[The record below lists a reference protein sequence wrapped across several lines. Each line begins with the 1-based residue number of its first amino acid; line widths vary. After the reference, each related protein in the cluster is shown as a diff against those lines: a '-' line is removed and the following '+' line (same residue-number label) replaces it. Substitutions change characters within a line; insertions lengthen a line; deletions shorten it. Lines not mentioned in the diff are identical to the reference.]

1 MQHDSLALLR
11 ALAERPS
18 RTVAPSLQRLLD
30 ELVEAGLVARDG
42 DGGWMATA
50 RGCDAIEHHRRRVS
64 LRERR

>member
-50 RGCDAIEHHRRRVS
+50 RGCDAIERHRRS
-64 LRERR
+64 LALHERG

>member
-18 RTVAPSLQRLLD
+18 RTIAPSLQRLLE
-30 ELVEAGLVARDG
+30 ELVEAGLVARDS

-50 RGCDAIEHHRRRVS
+50 HGCDAIESHRRSATPRD
-64 LRERR
+64 RR